1 MFELHICRFSACH
14 TLLQGQT
21 GEGDVTGDQFE
32 TSAWCGPWHGVMSSP
47 AQAAS
52 VSPRLWQ
59 DNRYQSPASTCFN
72 APWVNPVTTNWFIR
86 RCESDLY
93 LPQMINMWAVPCVSW
108 ACVHWLASAARRA
121 KSNIYPSKFYTNI
134 RELYLCR
141 WGNVSLWARHIMASW
156 GISDRVML

>member
-1 MFELHICRFSACH
+1 MFELHIWRFSAA
-14 TLLQGQT
+14 TLYCRVGLVRVMSQ
-21 GEGDVTGDQFE
+21 E
-32 TSAWCGPWHGVMSSP
+32 TSLRPAPGVMSSP

-59 DNRYQSPASTCFN
+59 DNRYQSPESTCFN
-72 APWVNPVTTNWFIR
+72 APWVKSVTTNWFIR

-134 RELYLCR
+134 RQLYLCR
-141 WGNVSLWARHIMASW
+141 GGNVSLCSGH
-156 GISDRVML
+156 GTLKPVEE